1 MFSMFIQVLGIFELC
16 IYLMDYPITFF
27 TKCEGDLFE
36 LNKSHICRSKK
47 DFVSV
52 EVSCHS
58 VQITKFVL
66 HEKIQIF
73 DDAKEHGKVTR
84 YQWLDPS
91 RSLLTLAS
99 KPVHRLITSERNNI
113 LL

>member
-27 TKCEGDLFE
+27 TKREGDLFE

-47 DFVSV
+47 DF

-58 VQITKFVL
+58 LQITKFVL
-66 HEKIQIF
+66 HGKIKQGV
-73 DDAKEHGKVTR
+73 K
-84 YQWLDPS
+84 
-91 RSLLTLAS
+91 
-99 KPVHRLITSERNNI
+99 
-113 LL
+113 

>member
-1 MFSMFIQVLGIFELC
+1 MFSMFIQVHGIFELC

-27 TKCEGDLFE
+27 TKREGDLFE

-66 HEKIQIF
+66 HGNIQIF

-84 YQWLDPS
+84 Y
-91 RSLLTLAS
+91 
-99 KPVHRLITSERNNI
+99 H
-113 LL
+113 